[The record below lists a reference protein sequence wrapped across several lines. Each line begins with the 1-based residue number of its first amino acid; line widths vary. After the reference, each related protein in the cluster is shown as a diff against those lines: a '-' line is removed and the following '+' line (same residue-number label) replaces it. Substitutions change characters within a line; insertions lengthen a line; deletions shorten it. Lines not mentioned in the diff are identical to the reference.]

1 MPLICHSFVQNAW
14 KKELCANCFK
24 SLEDHCHLKQEQNQ
38 DEAGIVEQIGVEK
51 ISLSGQDSL
60 TELEKGT
67 NRYLTVTSSPF
78 GSNSHYS
85 KKISKWN
92 DTAFHHRTDQ
102 SDNNCVSVQRH
113 PVSQTRPG
121 VTPTDRE
128 HSGQDLSHHLSV
140 ASSRAAST
148 TSVSSSSASS
158 VSNVLSVAAAGG
170 AATASVSLDDKYC
183 PVPEVN
189 TMKDAVSSTS
199 SGSHDVIERLDSL
212 VLGTPLSSLEADL
225 CSQASGA
232 SSMSSSGKSGI
243 LKDSNRDRSSPDKK
257 RGITFPD
264 YEELQEIIG
273 YGGDMYYSSDEEDA
287 KEPDGKSDN
296 SDYSEELTQ
305 EERNVMNITKK
316 NTSFN
321 SHPQNLKD
329 PSSSPAPKLGV
340 DKKHTPI
347 ISVRPF
353 VREHTPGKVNKVSP
367 MINGE
372 VVNNRNNGKDNLATK
387 PLDNKLFG
395 SVKRFDKEEG
405 SGRGEV
411 KMINKKDSL
420 GSDGSTE
427 NSSSDSDSNT
437 RDSPSPTDVSFGDFD
452 AKKNKDKVHGEL
464 YKKQQSFLSSQI
476 EEQKAKSSAASARL
490 SFLNNYSSSSS
501 GSSPTKS
508 DVSSHKVKPSNYMD
522 EPPITILTSN
532 NAKLSLLN
540 KNSSLSASKE
550 NVLDM
555 RDDDKA
561 GGLNRK
567 TGATPAAT
575 SASARLSFLNST
587 ITGSSRTVSKQQFP
601 SADKPGSESLEGKSE
616 PDTIATS
623 CVPVTSSQIS
633 GDNTDNDAEVTDVN
647 ENTVDVTKNAA
658 AEKVISSRNDAIKDS
673 PKVKLTRKS
682 PYVVGPFA
690 SNSCI
695 LKGTP
700 KPMITRKPPI
710 LKDKPKVPLKPNKLM
725 MRSPSSSPSPSP
737 LPSVDTIDGV
747 DNITNSSDADDVKKQ
762 SVKTPAENNDPK
774 PSPVAAPRKASFCQK
789 TEYVNISPAGGYE
802 TKLEETSSI
811 SVTSPGEKDS
821 ETIAKGHDQNN
832 SLIISVPSTKSTTA
846 ATTTTTNPPHSGTSD
861 PSQTDKDSCSPG
873 SHQSNKS
880 ENSPPQVQ
888 KNLAN
893 KNKEALEAIRKSLSN
908 KLISSAPPALVME
921 SIKASEGGKE
931 KVFAPKPSVEKTSSN
946 SFEETRASIADA
958 LQFNRHNTNSEAAAA
973 RPSGKRQAPR
983 PPDAD
988 SDELDETFDNCQDES
1003 KDDPSTEV
1011 TTEEVSNDPEVSSEP
1026 KLTPAIRNSSMK
1038 SEHSAKNK
1046 DSKPRTVQFS
1056 PETVTV
1062 TVPSSSN
1069 AVPKVISYNSW
1080 VGKYHNHY
1088 LESSFTGQPIT
1099 MYPPGVIGQQIKQKP
1114 GLGVYAPPVV
1124 DEGPRKWTEKKGK
1137 WRSKSTPRSSEID
1150 EIIGSSKTKAQNRL
1164 AIFTPSSPQ
1173 PIKRQ
1178 SRVEIY
1184 ESEKRGSGQ
1193 QQKKGKF
1200 SLKKLFKI
1208 QGLPDTFDDST
1219 GGDNKFIDKEHERE
1233 ILERKVKVR
1242 PEIIHPLDLLNS
1254 GVEVVKITPKNSLKG
1269 HYDKHKSSR
1278 SAEKS
1283 AVKRQADL
1291 KAGAK
1296 TLDPDGKDSGH
1307 DTASIHTETSEGT
1320 EGTGSSSGGDFSH
1333 TSVDFSPSLTPV
1345 GVVPQVM

>member
-1 MPLICHSFVQNAW
+1 MPLICQSFVENAW

-24 SLEDHCHLKQEQNQ
+24 SLEDHSHLELQQKL
-38 DEAGIVEQIGVEK
+38 DKVEQISVEK

-78 GSNSHYS
+78 GGPNSHYS

-102 SDNNCVSVQRH
+102 SSDNNCTG
-113 PVSQTRPG
+113 PC
-121 VTPTDRE
+121 VTPTDSK
-128 HSGQDLSHHLSV
+128 HSAQDLSHHLSV
-140 ASSRAAST
+140 ATSRAAST
-148 TSVSSSSASS
+148 TSVSSSAAASL
-158 VSNVLSVAAAGG
+158 VSNVLSVASTAAS
-170 AATASVSLDDKYC
+170 AAPSVSVDDKYC
-183 PVPEVN
+183 LVTEVN
-189 TMKDAVSSTS
+189 TMKDTSTAS

-212 VLGTPLSSLEADL
+212 VLGTPLSSLEAEL

-243 LKDSNRDRSSPDKK
+243 LKDSCRDRSSPDKK

-287 KEPDGKSDN
+287 KEPDGKSDT

-372 VVNNRNNGKDNLATK
+372 VVGSNRNTKSDNLSTK

-395 SVKRFDKEEG
+395 SVKRFEKEEG
-405 SGRGEV
+405 SGRGEI

-427 NSSSDSDSNT
+427 NSSSDSDSSSNT
-437 RDSPSPTDVSFGDFD
+437 RDSPSPTDVSFGDFE
-452 AKKNKDKVHGEL
+452 AKKSKDKVHGEL

-490 SFLNNYSSSSS
+490 SFLSNYSSSSS
-501 GSSPTKS
+501 SAQTKS

-555 RDDDKA
+555 KDDDKV

-567 TGATPAAT
+567 PGAAT
-575 SASARLSFLNST
+575 TATTAASARLSFLNST
-587 ITGSSRTVSKQQFP
+587 INGSSKTVPKQKIPPSSSGDRTDIS
-601 SADKPGSESLEGKSE
+601 
-616 PDTIATS
+616 DTPAAS
-623 CVPVTSSQIS
+623 HSVPVTSSQIS
-633 GDNTDNDAEVTDVN
+633 EDNTGAGHTDDVN
-647 ENTVDVTKNAA
+647 ENTVDVGAVTKNV
-658 AEKVISSRNDAIKDS
+658 EKVISSRNDAIKDS

-737 LPSVDTIDGV
+737 LPSIDTIDGV
-747 DNITNSSDADDVKKQ
+747 DKTNNTSDADDVKKP

-811 SVTSPGEKDS
+811 NATSPGEKDS

-832 SLIISVPSTKSTTA
+832 SLIISVTSTKSPGP
-846 ATTTTTNPPHSGTSD
+846 ATDPPISPTSD
-861 PSQTDKDSCSPG
+861 PGAG

-921 SIKASEGGKE
+921 SIKASEGGKG
-931 KVFAPKPSVEKTSSN
+931 KIFAPKPSVEKTSSN

-958 LQFNRHNTNSEAAAA
+958 LQFNRHAEAAVNKPNA
-973 RPSGKRQAPR
+973 KRQAPR

-988 SDELDETFDNCQDES
+988 SDELDETFDNCHNES
-1003 KDDPSTEV
+1003 KDDPSSEV

-1038 SEHSAKNK
+1038 SEHSGKNK

-1184 ESEKRGSGQ
+1184 ESEKRGSVQQQQ

-1208 QGLPDTFDDST
+1208 QGLPDTFDDNN

-1291 KAGAK
+1291 KAGSK

-1345 GVVPQVM
+1345 GVVPQVG